1 MVVVGVYVD
10 DLLVTASPHTLVEAF
25 FVTMGTLSVKDLSQ
39 VRKFLGMRVQ
49 LSDGDGYTLDQ
60 QVTIEE
66 LLEKYESDEANGEQI
81 PVGKDKDEAEAGE
94 MKHLVMDGLSDEPS
108 IRDF

>member
-49 LSDGDGYTLDQ
+49 LSDGDG
-60 QVTIEE
+60 
-66 LLEKYESDEANGEQI
+66 
-81 PVGKDKDEAEAGE
+81 
-94 MKHLVMDGLSDEPS
+94 
-108 IRDF
+108 